1 MKVSIATCFQSNEE
15 RLGFVYEACQSRG
28 YEVRGYTSDFSHI
41 KKEKRNSVPSSFVAL
56 RTMPYTKNLSL
67 KRIVSHHC
75 FAKDLFVEI
84 EKDGPDLIWL
94 MAPANSLI
102 KEANAYKKKYP
113 NVKLVIDIID
123 MWPESLPFKFNKKM
137 IPFSWWRN
145 IRKNNIKC
153 CDMLV
158 TECDLYQNI
167 LKSEY
172 QGRIETIRWAKDSKA
187 IKSAVQADDDALSL
201 IYIGSINNIIDAEKI
216 ADIIGGIKM
225 PVKLHVV
232 GEGESTE
239 RFLETVGKV
248 CKLEYHGAI
257 RDEGKKTEIFNL
269 CHAGINIYKEGL
281 YIGLTVKCIDYFQHG
296 LPIINNIKGDTW
308 NLVKKYDAGI
318 NIDKG
323 VIVDGQKLIE
333 MRKNNQG
340 VLNLYNE
347 NLTKDIFM
355 QKCLNVID
363 EVLE

>member
-28 YEVRGYTSDFSHI
+28 YEVKAYTSDFSHI
-41 KKEKRNSVPSSFVAL
+41 RKEKRNNVPASFVAL
-56 RTMPYTKNLSL
+56 NTMSYTKNLSL
-67 KRIVSHHC
+67 KRMLSHRR
-75 FAKDLFVEI
+75 FAIDLFTEI
-84 EKDGPDLIWL
+84 EKDEPELIWL

-102 KEANAYKKKYP
+102 KEANTYKKKHP
-113 NVKLVIDIID
+113 NVKLIIDVID
-123 MWPESLPFKFNKKM
+123 MWPESLPFRINKGM

-145 IRKNNIKC
+145 IRKNNLDC

-167 LKSEY
+167 LKNEY
-172 QGRIETIRWAKDSKA
+172 HGHIETIRWARDSKA
-187 IKSAVQADDDALSL
+187 IKSAVPSDDDVLSL
-201 IYIGSINNIIDAEKI
+201 IYIGSINNIIDAERI
-216 ADIIGGIKM
+216 ADIIDGIEM

-232 GEGESTE
+232 GEGENTQH
-239 RFLETVGKV
+239 FLDTVGKV
-248 CKLEYHGAI
+248 CNLEYHGAV
-257 RDEGKKTEIFNL
+257 REEDKKTEIFNL
-269 CHAGINIYKEGL
+269 CHAGINVYKEGL

-308 NLVKKYDAGI
+308 DLVKKYDAGI
-318 NIDKG
+318 NVDEG

-333 MRKNNQG
+333 MRRNNQS

-347 NLTKDIFM
+347 NLTKDIFI
-355 QKCLNVID
+355 QKCLNAID